1 MISLPNRKNKLLKKI
16 PQPKARPSPL
26 LFSAHFAFLSY
37 LLVSQLSNI
46 IMMMLVM
53 AMMMMVIKLMVML
66 LAVMV
71 RMMVMV
77 IMEMV
82 KPLQLSLLVSLI
94 SQLSASSPLS
104 RLSVRLF
111 YTLCTAACITHFD
124 CGIVLLLDIF
134 ALISRASLIHCVRKT
149 LV

>member
-1 MISLPNRKNKLLKKI
+1 
-16 PQPKARPSPL
+16 
-26 LFSAHFAFLSY
+26 
-37 LLVSQLSNI
+37 
-46 IMMMLVM
+46 
-53 AMMMMVIKLMVML
+53 
-66 LAVMV
+66 
-71 RMMVMV
+71 MV

-124 CGIVLLLDIF
+124 IV
-134 ALISRASLIHCVRKT
+134 K
-149 LV
+149 

>member
-1 MISLPNRKNKLLKKI
+1 
-16 PQPKARPSPL
+16 
-26 LFSAHFAFLSY
+26 
-37 LLVSQLSNI
+37 
-46 IMMMLVM
+46 MMMLVM

-71 RMMVMV
+71 RVMV
-77 IMEMV
+77 IKEMV

>member
-53 AMMMMVIKLMVML
+53 TMMMMVIKLMVML

-71 RMMVMV
+71 MVMV
-77 IMEMV
+77 IMVMV

-134 ALISRASLIHCVRKT
+134 ALISRASLIHCVRKA

>member
-37 LLVSQLSNI
+37 LLVSQLSNM

-71 RMMVMV
+71 RVMV
-77 IMEMV
+77 IKEMV

-104 RLSVRLF
+104 LASLSVCSTPSVQRHVLPI
-111 YTLCTAACITHFD
+111 L
-124 CGIVLLLDIF
+124 IVE
-134 ALISRASLIHCVRKT
+134 
-149 LV
+149 

>member
-1 MISLPNRKNKLLKKI
+1 M
-16 PQPKARPSPL
+16 
-26 LFSAHFAFLSY
+26 
-37 LLVSQLSNI
+37 

-71 RMMVMV
+71 RVMV
-77 IMEMV
+77 IKEMV

-111 YTLCTAACITHFD
+111 YTLCTAVFNTHFD
-124 CGIVLLLDIF
+124 CGRVLLFDIF
-134 ALISRASLIHCVRKT
+134 APISRASLIHCVRKT
-149 LV
+149 LF

>member
-1 MISLPNRKNKLLKKI
+1 M
-16 PQPKARPSPL
+16 
-26 LFSAHFAFLSY
+26 FL
-37 LLVSQLSNI
+37 VV
-46 IMMMLVM
+46 MMLV
-53 AMMMMVIKLMVML
+53 VIV
-66 LAVMV
+66 
-71 RMMVMV
+71 MVMV
-77 IMEMV
+77 IVVMV

-111 YTLCTAACITHFD
+111 YTLCTAVFNTHFD
-124 CGIVLLLDIF
+124 CGIVPLLDIF